1 MLDDL
6 LNSLNPMQRKAAE
19 LGCEN
24 ALVLAGAG
32 SGKTKVLTTRI
43 ALLINRGLARPSQI
57 LAVTFT
63 NKAAREMRDR
73 LSAMVAC
80 DLRHLWMGTFHGTAH
95 RILRAHAEAA
105 NLPPTFQIID
115 TSDQLSVVRRI
126 MKEMGIDPKMRDP
139 KTVQWAI
146 NSYKERG
153 LRADAVTAQPDAQH
167 ATIYK
172 VYETR
177 CQREGLVDFSELM
190 LRCVELLEGNQTVRE
205 HYNDRFKYLLVDE
218 FQDTDSLQFRF
229 IKALCPPKSKDAC
242 VFCVGDDDQSIYA
255 FRGAKVGNMADFV
268 KEYNVGKIVKLEQN
282 YRSTSHI
289 LDGANAVIANNKD
302 RMGKNLWTDAGA
314 GAKIRLYRADAD
326 LEEVRAVVQ
335 DILAEKRTGKK
346 YGDFAILYRNNNLSR
361 NFERLL
367 SANGIPYRV
376 YGGLRFF
383 DRQEVKDVVAYLR
396 VLANADDTSLL
407 RIINQPPRGI
417 GATTVERATAMATAQ
432 GTTIWEVLAE
442 SESVPEIR
450 RAHAFVLLVE
460 DMVAQAEGKSLPEL
474 ITLVSKASGL
484 EAFYQKQQDADIRL
498 ENLGELVNAAVGYCE
513 ENGIDEDAPA
523 LDPVPG
529 GTMSPLDGF
538 LSQAALEPDDK
549 NAQEDPDAVRL
560 MTVHASKGLEFPYVY
575 LTALEQDLFPHSS
588 RDSENPE
595 KDLSEERRLMYVAMT
610 RARRNLWI
618 SWARSRMM
626 WGETRPQLCSQFIN
640 EIPAEHVEKLY
651 DEKEEDDSDDDWGDV
666 NQCWEDRRSG
676 YGRGAGSYGSGYSRS
691 GSWKGARSTGYSG
704 YGADS
709 YGSRRTS
716 GYGSSSYS
724 RAPSG
729 SAAKNLH
736 SESWKMAGVMKASDL
751 IKKKAATA
759 GGFTVGDRVEHPTL
773 GRGRITAILYP
784 EKPSETNLEIE
795 FEGAAGKKSLK
806 LMFVQEKLRKI

>member
-1 MLDDL
+1 MLDDF

-43 ALLINRGLARPSQI
+43 ALLLSRAMARPSQI

-73 LSAMVAC
+73 LSAMVSC

-95 RILRAHAEAA
+95 RILRAHAQEA

-115 TSDQLSVVRRI
+115 TSDQLSLIRRI
-126 MKEMGIDPKMRDP
+126 MKEAGIDPKQRDP

-146 NSYKERG
+146 NSYKEQG
-153 LRADAVTAQPDAQH
+153 LRAGAVSAREEDKTRV
-167 ATIYK
+167 TL
-172 VYETR
+172 YETYEAR
-177 CQREGLVDFSELM
+177 CQREGLVDFAELM
-190 LRCVELLEGNQTVRE
+190 LRCVELLEGNQLVRE
-205 HYNDRFKYLLVDE
+205 HYNDRFKYVLVDE
-218 FQDTDSLQFRF
+218 FQDTDSLQFRL
-229 IKALCPPKSKDAC
+229 IKALCPPKQSNAC

-255 FRGAKVGNMADFV
+255 FRGAKVGNMSDFV
-268 KEYNVGKIVKLEQN
+268 KDYKVEKIIKLEQN

-314 GAKIRLYRADAD
+314 GEPIRLYRAEAD
-326 LEEVRAVVQ
+326 MQEARAVVQ
-335 DILAEKRTGKK
+335 DIMVEKRRGKK
-346 YGDFAILYRNNNLSR
+346 YSDFAILYRNNNLSR
-361 NFERLL
+361 NFERML
-367 SANGIPYRV
+367 SANSIPYRV

-417 GATTVERATAMATAQ
+417 GATTVERATMMASDA
-432 GTTIWEVLAE
+432 GVTIWEILAE
-442 SESVPEIR
+442 ADSVPEIR
-450 RAHAFVLLVE
+450 RAHAFVTLLE
-460 DMVAQAEGKSLPEL
+460 EISAEAEGKSLPEL
-474 ITLVSKASGL
+474 ITLVSQKSGL
-484 EAFYQKQQDADIRL
+484 EAFYQKQQDADVRL

-523 LDPVPG
+523 LEPVPG

-549 NAQEDPDAVRL
+549 NAEEDPDAVRL

-575 LTALEQDLFPHSS
+575 LTGLEQDLFPHYI
-588 RDSENPE
+588 REDENPE
-595 KDLSEERRLMYVAMT
+595 FQLSEERRLMYVAMT

-618 SWARSRMM
+618 SWSRQRMM
-626 WGETRPQLCSQFIN
+626 WGETRMQQASQFID
-640 EIPAEHVEKLY
+640 EIPSEHVQKLY
-651 DEKEEDDSDDDWGDV
+651 SEEDADDDWDDADQRWGS
-666 NQCWEDRRSG
+666 RSFGGGYSRQSSSGG
-676 YGRGAGSYGSGYSRS
+676 YGRNNGWGSRNVSSYAS
-691 GSWKGARSTGYSG
+691 GARSS
-704 YGADS
+704 
-709 YGSRRTS
+709 
-716 GYGSSSYS
+716 GSSASFS

-729 SAAKNLH
+729 SAARNLH
-736 SESWKMAGVMKASDL
+736 SDSWKKAGLMKASEL
-751 IKKKAATA
+751 LAKKKTVTA
-759 GGFTVGDRVEHPTL
+759 GGFSVGDTVSHPTL
-773 GRGRITAILYP
+773 GQGKIVAIHYP
-784 EKPSETNLEIE
+784 EKPAETNLEIAFNGLE
-795 FEGAAGKKSLK
+795 KTKSLK
-806 LMFVQEKLRKI
+806 LMFVQEKLKKIG

>member
-1 MLDDL
+1 MLDDY
-6 LNSLNPMQRKAAE
+6 LNSLNPMQRQAAE
-19 LGCEN
+19 LGCES

-43 ALLINRGLARPSQI
+43 ALLLNRQMARPSQI

-73 LSAMVAC
+73 LSAMVTC
-80 DLRHLWMGTFHGTAH
+80 DLKHLWMGTFHGTAH
-95 RILRAHAEAA
+95 RILRAHAQEA

-115 TSDQLSVVRRI
+115 TSDQLSIVRRI
-126 MKEMGIDPKMRDP
+126 MKEAGIDPKMRDP
-139 KTVQWAI
+139 KSVQWAI

-153 LRADAVTAQPDAQH
+153 LRADAVSAHEADEGKVTL
-167 ATIYK
+167 YK
-172 VYETR
+172 TYETR
-177 CQREGLVDFSELM
+177 CQREGLVDFAELM
-190 LRCVELLEGNQTVRE
+190 LRCVELLESNQVVRE

-229 IKALCPPKSKDAC
+229 IKALCPPGREGRC

-268 KEYNVGKIVKLEQN
+268 KAYGVKKIIKLEQN

-289 LDGANAVIANNKD
+289 LDGANAVISNNKD
-302 RMGKNLWTDAGA
+302 RMGKNLWTDAGS
-314 GAKIRLYRADAD
+314 GDLIRLYRADAD
-326 LEEVRAVVQ
+326 MQEARAVVQ
-335 DILAEKRTGKK
+335 DILSEKRLGRK

-361 NFERLL
+361 NFERML

-417 GATTVERATAMATAQ
+417 GATTVERATAMASER
-432 GTTIWEVLAE
+432 GVTIWEVLADAQT
-442 SESVPEIR
+442 VPEIR
-450 RAHAFVLLVE
+450 RAYPFVDLME
-460 DMVAQAEGKSLPEL
+460 KIGQEAEGKSLPEL
-474 ITLVSKASGL
+474 IDLVAKRSGL
-484 EAFYQKQQDADIRL
+484 EEFYQKQQDADIRL

-549 NAQEDPDAVRL
+549 NTEEEPDAVRL

-575 LTALEQDLFPHSS
+575 LTGLEQDLFPHYI
-588 RDSENPE
+588 REDENPE
-595 KDLSEERRLMYVAMT
+595 FQLSEERRLMYVAMT
-610 RARRNLWI
+610 RARRHLWI
-618 SWARSRMM
+618 SWSRQRMM
-626 WGETRPQLCSQFIN
+626 WGENRSQIASQFID
-640 EIPAEHVEKLY
+640 EIPAEHIQKLY
-651 DEKEEDDSDDDWGDV
+651 DENEDGDDDFDQSWG
-666 NQCWEDRRSG
+666 QRRWGGSSGNSWSSGSRSSGAG
-676 YGRGAGSYGSGYSRS
+676 YGAGRSSSRS
-691 GSWKGARSTGYSG
+691 GS
-704 YGADS
+704 S
-709 YGSRRTS
+709 YGSSR
-716 GYGSSSYS
+716 SSYT

-729 SAAKNLH
+729 SAARDLTSN
-736 SESWKMAGVMKASDL
+736 SWKQAGLMKASDL
-751 IKKKAATA
+751 LAKKKTVTA
-759 GGFTVGDRVEHPTL
+759 GGFSIGDKVEHPTL
-773 GRGRITAILYP
+773 GRGKVVAITYP
-784 EKPSETNLEIE
+784 EKPAETNIDIE
-795 FEGAAGKKSLK
+795 FEGRGRKSLK
-806 LMFVQEKLRKI
+806 LMFVQEKLKKIG

>member
-1 MLDDL
+1 MLDDF

-43 ALLINRGLARPSQI
+43 ALLLSRAMARPSQI

-73 LSAMVAC
+73 LSAMVSC

-95 RILRAHAEAA
+95 RILRAHAQEA

-115 TSDQLSVVRRI
+115 TSDQLSLIRRI
-126 MKEMGIDPKMRDP
+126 MKEAGIDPKLRDP

-146 NSYKERG
+146 NSYKEQG
-153 LRADAVTAQPDAQH
+153 LRAGAVAAREEDKTRE
-167 ATIYK
+167 TL
-172 VYETR
+172 YETYEAR
-177 CQREGLVDFSELM
+177 CQREGLVDFAELM
-190 LRCVELLEGNQTVRE
+190 LRCVELLEGNQLVRE
-205 HYNDRFKYLLVDE
+205 HYNDRFKYVLVDE
-218 FQDTDSLQFRF
+218 FQDTDSLQFRL
-229 IKALCPPKSKDAC
+229 IKALCPPKQSNAC

-255 FRGAKVGNMADFV
+255 FRGAKVGNMSDFV
-268 KEYNVGKIVKLEQN
+268 KDYKVEKIIKLEQN

-314 GAKIRLYRADAD
+314 GEPIRLYRAEAD
-326 LEEVRAVVQ
+326 MQEARAVVQ
-335 DILAEKRTGKK
+335 DIMVEKRRGKK
-346 YGDFAILYRNNNLSR
+346 YSDFAILYRNNNLSR
-361 NFERLL
+361 NFERML
-367 SANGIPYRV
+367 SANSIPYRV

-417 GATTVERATAMATAQ
+417 GATTVERATTMASDA
-432 GTTIWEVLAE
+432 GVTIWEILAE
-442 SESVPEIR
+442 ADSVPEIR
-450 RAHAFVLLVE
+450 RAHAFVTLLE
-460 DMVAQAEGKSLPEL
+460 EISAEAEGKSLPEL
-474 ITLVSKASGL
+474 ITLVSQKSGL
-484 EAFYQKQQDADIRL
+484 EAFYQKQQDADVRL

-523 LDPVPG
+523 LEPVPG

-549 NAQEDPDAVRL
+549 NAEEDPDAVRL

-575 LTALEQDLFPHSS
+575 LTGLEQDLFPHYI
-588 RDSENPE
+588 REDENPE
-595 KDLSEERRLMYVAMT
+595 FQLSEERRLMYVAMT

-618 SWARSRMM
+618 SWSRQRMM
-626 WGETRPQLCSQFIN
+626 WGETRMQQASQFID
-640 EIPAEHVEKLY
+640 EIPSEHVQKLY
-651 DEKEEDDSDDDWGDV
+651 SEEDADDDWDDADQRWGS
-666 NQCWEDRRSG
+666 RSFGGGYSRQSSSGG
-676 YGRGAGSYGSGYSRS
+676 YGRNNGWGSRNVSSYAS
-691 GSWKGARSTGYSG
+691 GARSS
-704 YGADS
+704 
-709 YGSRRTS
+709 
-716 GYGSSSYS
+716 GSSTSFS

-729 SAAKNLH
+729 SAARNLH
-736 SESWKMAGVMKASDL
+736 SDSWKKAGLMKASEL
-751 IKKKAATA
+751 LAKKKTVTA
-759 GGFTVGDRVEHPTL
+759 GGFSVGDTVSHPTL
-773 GRGRITAILYP
+773 GQGKIVAIHYP
-784 EKPSETNLEIE
+784 EKPAETNLEIAFNGSE
-795 FEGAAGKKSLK
+795 KTKSLK
-806 LMFVQEKLRKI
+806 LMFVQEKLKKIG

>member
-1 MLDDL
+1 MLDDF

-43 ALLINRGLARPSQI
+43 ALLLSRAMARPSQI

-73 LSAMVAC
+73 LSAMVSC

-95 RILRAHAEAA
+95 RILRAHAQEA

-115 TSDQLSVVRRI
+115 TSDQLSLIRRI
-126 MKEMGIDPKMRDP
+126 MKEAGIDPKLRDP

-146 NSYKERG
+146 NSYKEQG
-153 LRADAVTAQPDAQH
+153 LRAGAVSAREEDKTRV
-167 ATIYK
+167 TL
-172 VYETR
+172 YETYEAR
-177 CQREGLVDFSELM
+177 CQREGLVDFAELM
-190 LRCVELLEGNQTVRE
+190 LRCVELLEGNQLVRE
-205 HYNDRFKYLLVDE
+205 HYNDRFKYVLVDE
-218 FQDTDSLQFRF
+218 FQDTDSLQFRL
-229 IKALCPPKSKDAC
+229 IKALCPPKQSNAC

-255 FRGAKVGNMADFV
+255 FRGAKVGNMSDFV
-268 KEYNVGKIVKLEQN
+268 KDYKVEKIIKLEQN

-314 GAKIRLYRADAD
+314 GEPIRLYRAEAD
-326 LEEVRAVVQ
+326 MQEARAVVQ
-335 DILAEKRTGKK
+335 DIMVEKRRGKK
-346 YGDFAILYRNNNLSR
+346 YSDFAILYRNNNLSR
-361 NFERLL
+361 NFERML
-367 SANGIPYRV
+367 SANSIPYRV

-417 GATTVERATAMATAQ
+417 GATTVERATMMASDA
-432 GTTIWEVLAE
+432 GVTIWEILAE
-442 SESVPEIR
+442 ADSVPEIR
-450 RAHAFVLLVE
+450 RAHAFVTLLE
-460 DMVAQAEGKSLPEL
+460 EISAEAEGKSLPEL
-474 ITLVSKASGL
+474 ITLVS
-484 EAFYQKQQDADIRL
+484 QKQDADVRL

-523 LDPVPG
+523 LEPVPG

-549 NAQEDPDAVRL
+549 NAEEDPDAVRL

-575 LTALEQDLFPHSS
+575 LTGLEQDLFPHYI
-588 RDSENPE
+588 REDENPE
-595 KDLSEERRLMYVAMT
+595 FQLSEERRLMYVAMT

-618 SWARSRMM
+618 SWSRQRMM
-626 WGETRPQLCSQFIN
+626 WGETRMQQVSQFID
-640 EIPAEHVEKLY
+640 EIPSEHVQKLY
-651 DEKEEDDSDDDWGDV
+651 SEEDADDDWDDADQRWGS
-666 NQCWEDRRSG
+666 RSFGGGYSRQSSSGG
-676 YGRGAGSYGSGYSRS
+676 YGRNNGWGSRNVSSYAS
-691 GSWKGARSTGYSG
+691 GARSS
-704 YGADS
+704 
-709 YGSRRTS
+709 
-716 GYGSSSYS
+716 GSSTSFS

-729 SAAKNLH
+729 SAARNLH
-736 SESWKMAGVMKASDL
+736 SDSWKKAGLMKASEL
-751 IKKKAATA
+751 LAKKKTVTA
-759 GGFTVGDRVEHPTL
+759 GGFSVGDRVSHPTL
-773 GRGRITAILYP
+773 GQGKIVAIHYP
-784 EKPSETNLEIE
+784 EKPAETNLEIAFNGSE
-795 FEGAAGKKSLK
+795 KTKSLK
-806 LMFVQEKLRKI
+806 LMFVQEKLKKIG

>member
-1 MLDDL
+1 MLDDF

-43 ALLINRGLARPSQI
+43 ALLLSRAMARPSQI

-73 LSAMVAC
+73 LSAMVSC

-95 RILRAHAEAA
+95 RILRAHAQEA

-115 TSDQLSVVRRI
+115 TSDQLSLIRRI
-126 MKEMGIDPKMRDP
+126 MKEAGIDPKLRDP

-146 NSYKERG
+146 NSYKEQG
-153 LRADAVTAQPDAQH
+153 LRAGAVSAREEDKTRV
-167 ATIYK
+167 TL
-172 VYETR
+172 YETYEAR
-177 CQREGLVDFSELM
+177 SQREGLVDFAELM
-190 LRCVELLEGNQTVRE
+190 LRCVELLEGNQLVRE
-205 HYNDRFKYLLVDE
+205 HYNDRFKYVLVDE
-218 FQDTDSLQFRF
+218 FQDTDSLQFRL
-229 IKALCPPKSKDAC
+229 IKALCPPKQSNAC

-255 FRGAKVGNMADFV
+255 FRGAKVGNMSDFV
-268 KEYNVGKIVKLEQN
+268 KDYKVEKIIKLEQN

-314 GAKIRLYRADAD
+314 GEPIRLYRAEAD
-326 LEEVRAVVQ
+326 MQEARAVVQ
-335 DILAEKRTGKK
+335 DIMVEKRRGKK
-346 YGDFAILYRNNNLSR
+346 YSDFAILYRNNNLSR
-361 NFERLL
+361 NFERML
-367 SANGIPYRV
+367 SANSIPYRV

-417 GATTVERATAMATAQ
+417 GATTVERATTMASDA
-432 GTTIWEVLAE
+432 GVTIWEILAE
-442 SESVPEIR
+442 ADSVPEIR
-450 RAHAFVLLVE
+450 RAHAFVTLLE
-460 DMVAQAEGKSLPEL
+460 EISAEAEGKSLPEL
-474 ITLVSKASGL
+474 ITLVSQKSGL
-484 EAFYQKQQDADIRL
+484 EAFYQKQQDADVRL

-523 LDPVPG
+523 LEPVPG

-549 NAQEDPDAVRL
+549 NAEEDPDAVRL

-575 LTALEQDLFPHSS
+575 LTGLEQDLFPHYI
-588 RDSENPE
+588 REDENPE
-595 KDLSEERRLMYVAMT
+595 FQLSEERRLMYVAMT

-618 SWARSRMM
+618 SWSRQRMM
-626 WGETRPQLCSQFIN
+626 WGETRMQQASQFID
-640 EIPAEHVEKLY
+640 EIPSEHVQKLY
-651 DEKEEDDSDDDWGDV
+651 SEEDADDDWDDADQRWGS
-666 NQCWEDRRSG
+666 RSFGGGYSRQSSSGG
-676 YGRGAGSYGSGYSRS
+676 YGRNNGWGSRNVSSYAS
-691 GSWKGARSTGYSG
+691 GARSS
-704 YGADS
+704 
-709 YGSRRTS
+709 
-716 GYGSSSYS
+716 GSSTSFS

-729 SAAKNLH
+729 SAARNLH
-736 SESWKMAGVMKASDL
+736 SDSWKKAGLMKASEL
-751 IKKKAATA
+751 LAKKKTVTA
-759 GGFTVGDRVEHPTL
+759 GGFSVGDTVSHPTL
-773 GRGRITAILYP
+773 GQGKIVAIHYP
-784 EKPSETNLEIE
+784 EKPAETNLEIAFNGSE
-795 FEGAAGKKSLK
+795 KTKSLK
-806 LMFVQEKLRKI
+806 LMFVQEKLKKIG

>member
-1 MLDDL
+1 MLDDF

-43 ALLINRGLARPSQI
+43 ALLLSRAMARPSQI

-73 LSAMVAC
+73 LSAMVSC

-95 RILRAHAEAA
+95 RILRAHAQEA

-115 TSDQLSVVRRI
+115 TSDQLSLIRRI
-126 MKEMGIDPKMRDP
+126 MKEAGIDPKLRDP

-146 NSYKERG
+146 NSYKEQG
-153 LRADAVTAQPDAQH
+153 LRAGAVSAREEDKTRV
-167 ATIYK
+167 TL
-172 VYETR
+172 YETYEAR
-177 CQREGLVDFSELM
+177 CQREGLVDFAELM
-190 LRCVELLEGNQTVRE
+190 LRCVELLEGNQLVRE
-205 HYNDRFKYLLVDE
+205 HYNDRFKYVLVDE
-218 FQDTDSLQFRF
+218 FQDTDSLQFRL
-229 IKALCPPKSKDAC
+229 IKALCPPKQSNAC

-255 FRGAKVGNMADFV
+255 FRGAKVGNMSDFV
-268 KEYNVGKIVKLEQN
+268 KDYKVEKIIKLEQN

-314 GAKIRLYRADAD
+314 GEPIRLYRAEAD
-326 LEEVRAVVQ
+326 MQEARAVVQ
-335 DILAEKRTGKK
+335 DIMVEKRRGKK
-346 YGDFAILYRNNNLSR
+346 YSDFAILYRNNNLSR
-361 NFERLL
+361 NFERML
-367 SANGIPYRV
+367 SANSIPYRV

-417 GATTVERATAMATAQ
+417 GATTVERATTMASDA
-432 GTTIWEVLAE
+432 GVTIWEILAE
-442 SESVPEIR
+442 ADSVPEIR
-450 RAHAFVLLVE
+450 RAHAFVTLLE
-460 DMVAQAEGKSLPEL
+460 EISAEAEGKSLPEL
-474 ITLVSKASGL
+474 ITLVSQKSGL
-484 EAFYQKQQDADIRL
+484 EAFYQKQQDADVRL

-523 LDPVPG
+523 LEPVPG

-549 NAQEDPDAVRL
+549 NAEEDPDAVRL

-575 LTALEQDLFPHSS
+575 LTGLEQDLFPHYI
-588 RDSENPE
+588 REDENPD
-595 KDLSEERRLMYVAMT
+595 KFRAGRVHSVAMT

-618 SWARSRMM
+618 SWSRQRMM
-626 WGETRPQLCSQFIN
+626 WGETRMQQASQFID
-640 EIPAEHVEKLY
+640 EIPSEHVQKLY
-651 DEKEEDDSDDDWGDV
+651 SEEDADDDWDDADQRWGS
-666 NQCWEDRRSG
+666 RSFGGGYSRQSSSGG
-676 YGRGAGSYGSGYSRS
+676 YGRNNGWGSRNGSSYAS
-691 GSWKGARSTGYSG
+691 GARSS
-704 YGADS
+704 
-709 YGSRRTS
+709 
-716 GYGSSSYS
+716 GSSTSFS

-729 SAAKNLH
+729 SAARNLH
-736 SESWKMAGVMKASDL
+736 SDSWKKAGLMKASEL
-751 IKKKAATA
+751 LAKKKTVTA
-759 GGFTVGDRVEHPTL
+759 GGFSVGDTVSHPTL
-773 GRGRITAILYP
+773 GQGKIVAIHYP
-784 EKPSETNLEIE
+784 EKPAETNLEIAFNGSE
-795 FEGAAGKKSLK
+795 KTKSLK
-806 LMFVQEKLRKI
+806 LMFVQEKLKKIG

>member
-1 MLDDL
+1 MLDDF

-43 ALLINRGLARPSQI
+43 ALLLSRAMARPSQI

-73 LSAMVAC
+73 LSAMVSC

-95 RILRAHAEAA
+95 RILRAHAQEA

-115 TSDQLSVVRRI
+115 TSDQLSLIRRI
-126 MKEMGIDPKMRDP
+126 MKEAGIDPKLRDP

-146 NSYKERG
+146 NSYKGQG
-153 LRADAVTAQPDAQH
+153 LRAGAVSAREEDKTRV
-167 ATIYK
+167 TL
-172 VYETR
+172 YETYEAR
-177 CQREGLVDFSELM
+177 CQHEGLVDFAELM
-190 LRCVELLEGNQTVRE
+190 LRCVELLEGNQLVRE
-205 HYNDRFKYLLVDE
+205 HYNDRFKYVLVDE
-218 FQDTDSLQFRF
+218 FQDTDSLQFRL
-229 IKALCPPKSKDAC
+229 IKALCPPKQSNAC

-255 FRGAKVGNMADFV
+255 FRGAKVGNMSDFV
-268 KEYNVGKIVKLEQN
+268 KDYKVEKIIKLEQN

-314 GAKIRLYRADAD
+314 GEPIRLYRAEAD
-326 LEEVRAVVQ
+326 MQEARAVVQ
-335 DILAEKRTGKK
+335 DIMVEKRRGKK
-346 YGDFAILYRNNNLSR
+346 YSDFAILYRNNNLSR
-361 NFERLL
+361 NFERIL
-367 SANGIPYRV
+367 SANSIPYRV

-417 GATTVERATAMATAQ
+417 GATTVERATTMASDA
-432 GTTIWEVLAE
+432 GVTIWEILAE
-442 SESVPEIR
+442 ADSVPEIR
-450 RAHAFVLLVE
+450 RAHAFVTLLE
-460 DMVAQAEGKSLPEL
+460 EISAEAEGKSLPEL
-474 ITLVSKASGL
+474 ITLVSQKSGL
-484 EAFYQKQQDADIRL
+484 EAFYQKQQDADVRL

-523 LDPVPG
+523 LEPVPG

-549 NAQEDPDAVRL
+549 NAEEDPDAVRL

-575 LTALEQDLFPHSS
+575 LTGLEQDLFPHYI
-588 RDSENPE
+588 REDENPE
-595 KDLSEERRLMYVAMT
+595 FQLSEERRLMYVAMT

-618 SWARSRMM
+618 SWSRQRMM
-626 WGETRPQLCSQFIN
+626 WGETRMQQASQFID
-640 EIPAEHVEKLY
+640 EIPSEHVQKLY
-651 DEKEEDDSDDDWGDV
+651 SEEDADDDWDDADQRWGS
-666 NQCWEDRRSG
+666 RSFGGGYSRQSSSGG
-676 YGRGAGSYGSGYSRS
+676 YGRNNGWGSRNVSSYAS
-691 GSWKGARSTGYSG
+691 GARSS
-704 YGADS
+704 
-709 YGSRRTS
+709 
-716 GYGSSSYS
+716 GSSTSFS

-729 SAAKNLH
+729 SAARNLH
-736 SESWKMAGVMKASDL
+736 SDSWKKAGLMKASEL
-751 IKKKAATA
+751 LAKKKTVTA
-759 GGFTVGDRVEHPTL
+759 GGFSVGDTVSHPTL
-773 GRGRITAILYP
+773 GQGKIVAIHYP
-784 EKPSETNLEIE
+784 EKPAETNLEIAFNGSE
-795 FEGAAGKKSLK
+795 KTKSLK
-806 LMFVQEKLRKI
+806 LMFVQEKLKKIG

>member
-1 MLDDL
+1 MLDDF

-43 ALLINRGLARPSQI
+43 ALLLSRAMARPSQI

-73 LSAMVAC
+73 LSAMVSC

-95 RILRAHAEAA
+95 RILRAHAQEA

-115 TSDQLSVVRRI
+115 TSDQLSLIRRI
-126 MKEMGIDPKMRDP
+126 MKEAGIDPKLRDP

-146 NSYKERG
+146 NSYKEQG
-153 LRADAVTAQPDAQH
+153 LRAGAVSAREEDKTRV
-167 ATIYK
+167 TL
-172 VYETR
+172 YETYEAR
-177 CQREGLVDFSELM
+177 SQREGLVDFAELM
-190 LRCVELLEGNQTVRE
+190 LRCVELLEGNQLVRE
-205 HYNDRFKYLLVDE
+205 HYNDRFKYVLVDE
-218 FQDTDSLQFRF
+218 FQDTDSLQFRL
-229 IKALCPPKSKDAC
+229 IKALCPPKQSNAC

-255 FRGAKVGNMADFV
+255 FRGAKVGNMSDFV
-268 KEYNVGKIVKLEQN
+268 KDYKVEKIIKLEQN

-314 GAKIRLYRADAD
+314 GEPIRLYRAEAD
-326 LEEVRAVVQ
+326 MQEARAVVQ
-335 DILAEKRTGKK
+335 DIMVEKRRGKK
-346 YGDFAILYRNNNLSR
+346 YSDFAILYRNNNLSR
-361 NFERLL
+361 NFERML
-367 SANGIPYRV
+367 SANSIPYRV

-417 GATTVERATAMATAQ
+417 GATTVERATTMASDA
-432 GTTIWEVLAE
+432 GVTIWEILAE
-442 SESVPEIR
+442 ADSVPEIR
-450 RAHAFVLLVE
+450 RAHAFVTLLE
-460 DMVAQAEGKSLPEL
+460 EISAEAEGKSLPEL
-474 ITLVSKASGL
+474 ITLVSQKSGL
-484 EAFYQKQQDADIRL
+484 EAFYQKQQDADVRL

-523 LDPVPG
+523 LEPVPG

-549 NAQEDPDAVRL
+549 NAEEDPDAVRL

-575 LTALEQDLFPHSS
+575 LTGLEQDLFPHYI
-588 RDSENPE
+588 REDENPE
-595 KDLSEERRLMYVAMT
+595 FQLSEERRLMYVAMT

-618 SWARSRMM
+618 SWSRQRMM
-626 WGETRPQLCSQFIN
+626 WGETRMQQASQFID
-640 EIPAEHVEKLY
+640 EIPSEHVQKLY
-651 DEKEEDDSDDDWGDV
+651 SEEDADDDWDDADQRWGS
-666 NQCWEDRRSG
+666 RSFGGGYSRQSSSGG
-676 YGRGAGSYGSGYSRS
+676 YGRNNGWGSRNVSSYAS
-691 GSWKGARSTGYSG
+691 GARSS
-704 YGADS
+704 
-709 YGSRRTS
+709 
-716 GYGSSSYS
+716 GSSTSFS

-729 SAAKNLH
+729 SAARNLH
-736 SESWKMAGVMKASDL
+736 SDSWKKAGLMKASEL
-751 IKKKAATA
+751 LAKKKTVTA
-759 GGFTVGDRVEHPTL
+759 GGFSVGDTVSHPTL
-773 GRGRITAILYP
+773 GQGKIVAIHYP
-784 EKPSETNLEIE
+784 EKPAETNLEIAFNGSE
-795 FEGAAGKKSLK
+795 KTKSLK
-806 LMFVQEKLRKI
+806 LMFVQEKLKKID

>member
-1 MLDDL
+1 MLDDF

-43 ALLINRGLARPSQI
+43 ALLLSRAMARPSQI

-73 LSAMVAC
+73 LSAMVSC

-95 RILRAHAEAA
+95 RILRAHAQEA

-115 TSDQLSVVRRI
+115 TSDQLSLIRRI
-126 MKEMGIDPKMRDP
+126 MKEAGIDPKLRDP

-146 NSYKERG
+146 NSYKEQG
-153 LRADAVTAQPDAQH
+153 LRAGAVSAREEDKTRV
-167 ATIYK
+167 TL
-172 VYETR
+172 YETYEAR
-177 CQREGLVDFSELM
+177 CQHEGLVDFAELM
-190 LRCVELLEGNQTVRE
+190 LRCVELLEGNQLVRE
-205 HYNDRFKYLLVDE
+205 HYNDRFKYVLVDE
-218 FQDTDSLQFRF
+218 FQDTDSLQFRL
-229 IKALCPPKSKDAC
+229 IKALCPPKQSNAC

-255 FRGAKVGNMADFV
+255 FRGAKVGNMSDFV
-268 KEYNVGKIVKLEQN
+268 KDYKVEKIIKLEQN

-314 GAKIRLYRADAD
+314 GEPIRLYRAEAD
-326 LEEVRAVVQ
+326 MQEARAVVQ
-335 DILAEKRTGKK
+335 DIMVEKRRGKK
-346 YGDFAILYRNNNLSR
+346 YSDFAILYRNNNLSR
-361 NFERLL
+361 NFERIL
-367 SANGIPYRV
+367 SANSIPYRV

-417 GATTVERATAMATAQ
+417 GATTVERATTMASDA
-432 GTTIWEVLAE
+432 GVTIWEILAE
-442 SESVPEIR
+442 ADSVPEIR
-450 RAHAFVLLVE
+450 RAHAFVTLLE
-460 DMVAQAEGKSLPEL
+460 EISAEAEGKSLPEL
-474 ITLVSKASGL
+474 ITLVSQKSGL
-484 EAFYQKQQDADIRL
+484 EAFYQKQQDADVRL

-523 LDPVPG
+523 LEPVPG

-549 NAQEDPDAVRL
+549 NAEEDPDAVRL

-575 LTALEQDLFPHSS
+575 LTGLEQDLFPHYI
-588 RDSENPE
+588 REDENPE
-595 KDLSEERRLMYVAMT
+595 FQLSEERRLMYVAMT

-618 SWARSRMM
+618 SWSRQRMM
-626 WGETRPQLCSQFIN
+626 WGETRMQQASQFID
-640 EIPAEHVEKLY
+640 EIPSEHVQKLY
-651 DEKEEDDSDDDWGDV
+651 SEEDADDDWDDADQRWGS
-666 NQCWEDRRSG
+666 RSFGGGYSRQSSSGG
-676 YGRGAGSYGSGYSRS
+676 YGRNNGWGSRNVSSYAS
-691 GSWKGARSTGYSG
+691 GARSS
-704 YGADS
+704 
-709 YGSRRTS
+709 
-716 GYGSSSYS
+716 GSSTSFS

-729 SAAKNLH
+729 SAARNLH
-736 SESWKMAGVMKASDL
+736 SDSWKKAGLMKASEL
-751 IKKKAATA
+751 LAKKKTVTA
-759 GGFTVGDRVEHPTL
+759 GGFSVGDTVSHPTL
-773 GRGRITAILYP
+773 GQGKIVAIHYP
-784 EKPSETNLEIE
+784 EKPAETNLEIAFNGSE
-795 FEGAAGKKSLK
+795 KTKSLK
-806 LMFVQEKLRKI
+806 LMFVQEKLKKIG

>member
-1 MLDDL
+1 MLDDF

-43 ALLINRGLARPSQI
+43 ALLLSRAMARPSQI

-73 LSAMVAC
+73 LSAMVSC

-95 RILRAHAEAA
+95 RILRAHAQEA

-115 TSDQLSVVRRI
+115 TSDQLSLIRRI
-126 MKEMGIDPKMRDP
+126 MKEAGIDPKQRDP

-146 NSYKERG
+146 NSYKEQG
-153 LRADAVTAQPDAQH
+153 LRAGAVSAREEDKTRV
-167 ATIYK
+167 TL
-172 VYETR
+172 YETYEAR
-177 CQREGLVDFSELM
+177 CQREELVDFAELM
-190 LRCVELLEGNQTVRE
+190 LRCVELLEGNQLVRE
-205 HYNDRFKYLLVDE
+205 HYNDRFKYVLVDE
-218 FQDTDSLQFRF
+218 FQDTDSLQFRL
-229 IKALCPPKSKDAC
+229 IKALCPPKQSNAC

-255 FRGAKVGNMADFV
+255 FRGAKVGNMSDFV
-268 KEYNVGKIVKLEQN
+268 KDYKVEKIIKLEQN

-314 GAKIRLYRADAD
+314 GEPIRLYRAEAD
-326 LEEVRAVVQ
+326 MQEARAVVQ
-335 DILAEKRTGKK
+335 DIMVEKRRGKK
-346 YGDFAILYRNNNLSR
+346 YSDFAILYRNNNLSR
-361 NFERLL
+361 NFERML
-367 SANGIPYRV
+367 SANSIPYRV

-417 GATTVERATAMATAQ
+417 GATTVERATMMASDA
-432 GTTIWEVLAE
+432 GVTIWEILAE
-442 SESVPEIR
+442 ADSVPEIR
-450 RAHAFVLLVE
+450 RAHAFVTLLE
-460 DMVAQAEGKSLPEL
+460 EISAEAEGKSLPEL
-474 ITLVSKASGL
+474 ITLVSQKSGL
-484 EAFYQKQQDADIRL
+484 EAFYQKQQDADVRL

-523 LDPVPG
+523 LEPVPG

-549 NAQEDPDAVRL
+549 NAEEDPDAVRL

-575 LTALEQDLFPHSS
+575 LTGLEQDLFPHYI
-588 RDSENPE
+588 REDENPE
-595 KDLSEERRLMYVAMT
+595 FQLSEERRLMYVAMT

-618 SWARSRMM
+618 SWSRQRMM
-626 WGETRPQLCSQFIN
+626 WGETRMQQASQFID
-640 EIPAEHVEKLY
+640 EIPSEHVQKLY
-651 DEKEEDDSDDDWGDV
+651 SEEDADDDWDDADQRWGS
-666 NQCWEDRRSG
+666 RSFGGGYSRQSSSGG
-676 YGRGAGSYGSGYSRS
+676 YGRNNGWGSRNVSSYAS
-691 GSWKGARSTGYSG
+691 GARSS
-704 YGADS
+704 
-709 YGSRRTS
+709 
-716 GYGSSSYS
+716 GSSASFS

-729 SAAKNLH
+729 SAARNLH
-736 SESWKMAGVMKASDL
+736 SDSWKKAGLMKASEL
-751 IKKKAATA
+751 LAKKKTVTA
-759 GGFTVGDRVEHPTL
+759 GGFSVGDTVSHPTL
-773 GRGRITAILYP
+773 GQGKIVAIHYP
-784 EKPSETNLEIE
+784 EKPAETNLEIAFNGSE
-795 FEGAAGKKSLK
+795 KTKSLK
-806 LMFVQEKLRKI
+806 LMFVQEKLKKIG

>member
-1 MLDDL
+1 MLDDF

-43 ALLINRGLARPSQI
+43 ALLLSRAMARPSQI

-73 LSAMVAC
+73 LSAMVSC

-95 RILRAHAEAA
+95 RILRAHAQEA

-115 TSDQLSVVRRI
+115 TSDQLSLIRRI
-126 MKEMGIDPKMRDP
+126 MKEAGIDPKLRDP

-146 NSYKERG
+146 NSYKEQG
-153 LRADAVTAQPDAQH
+153 LRAGAVSAREEDKTRV
-167 ATIYK
+167 TL
-172 VYETR
+172 YETYEAR
-177 CQREGLVDFSELM
+177 CQHEGLVDFAELM
-190 LRCVELLEGNQTVRE
+190 LRCVELLEGNQLVRE
-205 HYNDRFKYLLVDE
+205 HYNDRFKYVLVDE
-218 FQDTDSLQFRF
+218 FQDTDSLQFRL
-229 IKALCPPKSKDAC
+229 IKALCPPKQSNAC

-255 FRGAKVGNMADFV
+255 FRGAKVGNMSDFV
-268 KEYNVGKIVKLEQN
+268 KDYKVEKIIKLEQN

-314 GAKIRLYRADAD
+314 GEPIRLYRAEAD
-326 LEEVRAVVQ
+326 MQEARAVVQ
-335 DILAEKRTGKK
+335 DIMVEKRRGKK
-346 YGDFAILYRNNNLSR
+346 YSDFAILYRNNNLSR
-361 NFERLL
+361 NFERIL
-367 SANGIPYRV
+367 SANSIPYRV

-417 GATTVERATAMATAQ
+417 GATTVERATTMASDA
-432 GTTIWEVLAE
+432 GVTIWEILAE
-442 SESVPEIR
+442 ADSVPEIR
-450 RAHAFVLLVE
+450 RAHAFVTLLE
-460 DMVAQAEGKSLPEL
+460 EISAEAEGKSLPEL
-474 ITLVSKASGL
+474 ITLVSQKSGL
-484 EAFYQKQQDADIRL
+484 EAFYQKQQDADVRL

-523 LDPVPG
+523 LEPVPG

-549 NAQEDPDAVRL
+549 NAEEDPDAVRL

-575 LTALEQDLFPHSS
+575 LTGLEQDLFPHYI
-588 RDSENPE
+588 REDENPE
-595 KDLSEERRLMYVAMT
+595 FQLSEERRLMYVAMT

-618 SWARSRMM
+618 SWSRQRMM
-626 WGETRPQLCSQFIN
+626 WGETRMQQASQFID
-640 EIPAEHVEKLY
+640 EIPSEHVQKLY
-651 DEKEEDDSDDDWGDV
+651 SEEDADDDWDDADQRWGS
-666 NQCWEDRRSG
+666 RSFGGGYSRQSSSGG
-676 YGRGAGSYGSGYSRS
+676 YGRNNGWGLRNVSSYAS
-691 GSWKGARSTGYSG
+691 GARSS
-704 YGADS
+704 
-709 YGSRRTS
+709 
-716 GYGSSSYS
+716 GSSTSSS

-729 SAAKNLH
+729 SAARNLH
-736 SESWKMAGVMKASDL
+736 SDSWKKAGLMKASEL
-751 IKKKAATA
+751 LAKKKTVTA
-759 GGFTVGDRVEHPTL
+759 GGFSVGDTVSHPTL
-773 GRGRITAILYP
+773 GQGKIVAIHYP
-784 EKPSETNLEIE
+784 EKPAETNLEIAFNGSE
-795 FEGAAGKKSLK
+795 KTKSLK
-806 LMFVQEKLRKI
+806 LMFVQEKLKKIG

>member
-1 MLDDL
+1 MLDDF

-43 ALLINRGLARPSQI
+43 ALLLSRAMARPSQI

-73 LSAMVAC
+73 LSAMVSC

-95 RILRAHAEAA
+95 RILRAHAQEA

-115 TSDQLSVVRRI
+115 TSDQLSLIRRI
-126 MKEMGIDPKMRDP
+126 MKEAGIDPKLRDP

-146 NSYKERG
+146 NSYKEQG
-153 LRADAVTAQPDAQH
+153 LRAGAVSAREEDKTRV
-167 ATIYK
+167 TLYK
-172 VYETR
+172 TYEAR
-177 CQREGLVDFSELM
+177 CQREGLVDFAELM
-190 LRCVELLEGNQTVRE
+190 LRCVELLEGNQLVRE
-205 HYNDRFKYLLVDE
+205 HYNDRFKYVLVDE
-218 FQDTDSLQFRF
+218 FQDTDSLQFRL
-229 IKALCPPKSKDAC
+229 IKALCPPKQSNAC

-255 FRGAKVGNMADFV
+255 FRGAKVGNMSDFV
-268 KEYNVGKIVKLEQN
+268 KDYKVEKIIKLEQN

-314 GAKIRLYRADAD
+314 GEPIRLYRAEAD
-326 LEEVRAVVQ
+326 MQEARAVVQ
-335 DILAEKRTGKK
+335 DIMVEKRRGKK
-346 YGDFAILYRNNNLSR
+346 YSDFAILYRNNNLSR
-361 NFERLL
+361 NFERML
-367 SANGIPYRV
+367 SANSIPYRV

-417 GATTVERATAMATAQ
+417 GATTVERATTMASDA
-432 GTTIWEVLAE
+432 GVTIWEILAE
-442 SESVPEIR
+442 ADSVPEIR
-450 RAHAFVLLVE
+450 RAHAFVTLLE
-460 DMVAQAEGKSLPEL
+460 EISAEAEGKSLPEL
-474 ITLVSKASGL
+474 ITLVSQKSGL
-484 EAFYQKQQDADIRL
+484 EAFYQKQQDADVRL

-523 LDPVPG
+523 LEPVPG

-549 NAQEDPDAVRL
+549 NAEEDPDAVRL

-575 LTALEQDLFPHSS
+575 LTGLEQDLFPHYI
-588 RDSENPE
+588 REDENPE
-595 KDLSEERRLMYVAMT
+595 FQLSEERRLMYVAMT

-618 SWARSRMM
+618 SWSRQRMM
-626 WGETRPQLCSQFIN
+626 WGETRMQQASQFID
-640 EIPAEHVEKLY
+640 EIPSEHVQKLY
-651 DEKEEDDSDDDWGDV
+651 SEEDADDDWDDADQRWGS
-666 NQCWEDRRSG
+666 RSFGGGYSRQSSSGG
-676 YGRGAGSYGSGYSRS
+676 YGRNNGWGSRNVSSYAS
-691 GSWKGARSTGYSG
+691 GARSS
-704 YGADS
+704 
-709 YGSRRTS
+709 
-716 GYGSSSYS
+716 GSSTSFS

-729 SAAKNLH
+729 SAARNLH
-736 SESWKMAGVMKASDL
+736 SDSWKKAGLMKASEL
-751 IKKKAATA
+751 LAKKKTVTA
-759 GGFTVGDRVEHPTL
+759 GGFSVGDTVSHPTL
-773 GRGRITAILYP
+773 GQGKIVAIHYP
-784 EKPSETNLEIE
+784 EKPAETNLEIAFNGSE
-795 FEGAAGKKSLK
+795 KTKSLK
-806 LMFVQEKLRKI
+806 LMFVQEKLKKIG

>member
-1 MLDDL
+1 MLDDF

-43 ALLINRGLARPSQI
+43 ALLLSRAMARPSQI

-73 LSAMVAC
+73 LSAMVSC

-95 RILRAHAEAA
+95 RILRAHAQEA

-115 TSDQLSVVRRI
+115 TSDQLSLIRRI
-126 MKEMGIDPKMRDP
+126 MKEAGIDPKLRDP

-146 NSYKERG
+146 NSYKEQG
-153 LRADAVTAQPDAQH
+153 LRAGAVSAREEDKTRV
-167 ATIYK
+167 TL
-172 VYETR
+172 YETYEAR
-177 CQREGLVDFSELM
+177 CQHEGLVDFAELM
-190 LRCVELLEGNQTVRE
+190 LRCVELLEGNQLVRE
-205 HYNDRFKYLLVDE
+205 HYNDRFKYVLVDE
-218 FQDTDSLQFRF
+218 FQDTDSLQFRL
-229 IKALCPPKSKDAC
+229 IKALCPPKQSNAC

-255 FRGAKVGNMADFV
+255 FRGAKVGNMSDFV
-268 KEYNVGKIVKLEQN
+268 KDYKVEKIIKLEQN

-314 GAKIRLYRADAD
+314 GEPIRLYRAEAD
-326 LEEVRAVVQ
+326 MQEARAVVQ
-335 DILAEKRTGKK
+335 DIMVEKRRGKK
-346 YGDFAILYRNNNLSR
+346 YSDFAILYRNNNLSR
-361 NFERLL
+361 NFERIL
-367 SANGIPYRV
+367 SANSIPYRV

-417 GATTVERATAMATAQ
+417 GATTVERATTMASDA
-432 GTTIWEVLAE
+432 GVTIWEILAE
-442 SESVPEIR
+442 ADSVPEIR
-450 RAHAFVLLVE
+450 RAHAFVTLLE
-460 DMVAQAEGKSLPEL
+460 EISAEAEGKSLPEL
-474 ITLVSKASGL
+474 ITLVSQKSGL
-484 EAFYQKQQDADIRL
+484 EAFYQKQQDADVRL

-523 LDPVPG
+523 LEPVPG

-549 NAQEDPDAVRL
+549 NAEEDPDAVRL

-575 LTALEQDLFPHSS
+575 LTGLEQDLFPHYI
-588 RDSENPE
+588 REDENPE
-595 KDLSEERRLMYVAMT
+595 FQLSEERRLMYVAMT

-618 SWARSRMM
+618 SWSRQRMM
-626 WGETRPQLCSQFIN
+626 WGETRMQQVSQFID
-640 EIPAEHVEKLY
+640 EIPSEHVQKLY
-651 DEKEEDDSDDDWGDV
+651 SEEDADDDWDDADQRWGS
-666 NQCWEDRRSG
+666 RSFGGGYSRQSSSGG
-676 YGRGAGSYGSGYSRS
+676 YGRNNGWGSRNVSSYAS
-691 GSWKGARSTGYSG
+691 GARSS
-704 YGADS
+704 
-709 YGSRRTS
+709 
-716 GYGSSSYS
+716 GSSTSFS

-729 SAAKNLH
+729 SAARNLH
-736 SESWKMAGVMKASDL
+736 SDSWKKAGLMKASEL
-751 IKKKAATA
+751 LAKKKTVTA
-759 GGFTVGDRVEHPTL
+759 GGFSVGDTVSHPTL
-773 GRGRITAILYP
+773 GQGKIVAIHYP
-784 EKPSETNLEIE
+784 EKPAETNLEIAFNGSE
-795 FEGAAGKKSLK
+795 KTKSLK
-806 LMFVQEKLRKI
+806 LMFVQEKLKKIG